1 MRRPSVRNDSS
12 DAAEKQLTP
21 LEVSLIEDQIVEVL
35 KGIYDPE
42 VPVNIYEM
50 GLIYNLEVSDTGAV
64 EVTMTLTS
72 PACPVAESLPP
83 EVEQKVRDVAGVTAV
98 DLRLVWEPPWSLM
111 MMSEAAKL
119 ELGFF

>member
-1 MRRPSVRNDSS
+1 MS
-12 DAAEKQLTP
+12 DAGIDVAAAQLTP

-35 KGIYDPE
+35 KSIYDPE

-50 GLIYNLEVSDTGAV
+50 GLIYNLEVSSTGAV